1 LSIDPDVSGIADV
14 LAEPYICRWPDEWT
28 KRVAALKEVR
38 GEGWEAEVRMMNCMK
53 MYGLSWT
60 TLGVMIVRD
69 HTSKGVPTMFWKHN
83 LRKNEYEEVEWKVA
97 HDCERNEFGR
107 VLKTPVGLGAH
118 DAFAV
123 QSSILTPSFQGD
135 VTPDVASYTKVKAFL
150 QERMHV
156 AGVEE
161 ESQLLSALKKYREIM
176 NVVNLRAKL
185 SESRQE
191 LSDAVDAANDILGGP
206 VVAKDGGISGMTG
219 GSNVNKRRR
228 NRNKYSK
235 EKQSESSIHPTRP
248 SSHTAPVKK
257 SRLDRDEVAMPRH
270 LMQGDCN

>member
-1 LSIDPDVSGIADV
+1 
-14 LAEPYICRWPDEWT
+14 
-28 KRVAALKEVR
+28 
-38 GEGWEAEVRMMNCMK
+38 M
-53 MYGLSWT
+53 
-60 TLGVMIVRD
+60 
-69 HTSKGVPTMFWKHN
+69 
-83 LRKNEYEEVEWKVA
+83 EWKVA
-97 HDCERNEFGR
+97 HDCERDEFGR

-135 VTPDVASYTKVKAFL
+135 VTPDVASYTNVKAFL
-150 QERMHV
+150 QECMHV